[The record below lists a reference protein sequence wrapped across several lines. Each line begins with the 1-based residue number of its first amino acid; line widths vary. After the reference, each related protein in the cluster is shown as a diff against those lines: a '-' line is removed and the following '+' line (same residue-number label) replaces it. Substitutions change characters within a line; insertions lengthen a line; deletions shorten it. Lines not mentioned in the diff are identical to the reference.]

1 MLPVGKSTSMLKK
14 INNITSQHYKK
25 SEILKHGNE

>member
-1 MLPVGKSTSMLKK
+1 MLPMGKSTSMLKK
-14 INNITSQHYKK
+14 INITSQHYKK